1 MEELERTLPV
11 KGNEGT
17 WTEKVDQ
24 GAFHLCGDD
33 EGKLKGRT
41 FFEKIWLTTSTKTP
55 Y

>member
-1 MEELERTLPV
+1 MRIERTYLC

-17 WTEKVDQ
+17 GRKSDQ
-24 GAFHLCGDD
+24 GAFIYVVDD

-41 FFEKIWLTTSTKTP
+41 FSERFAKTNSTKTP